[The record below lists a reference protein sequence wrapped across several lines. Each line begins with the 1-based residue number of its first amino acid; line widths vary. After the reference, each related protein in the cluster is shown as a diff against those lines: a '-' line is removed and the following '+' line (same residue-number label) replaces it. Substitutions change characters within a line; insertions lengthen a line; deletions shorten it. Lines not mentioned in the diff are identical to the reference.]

1 MNLVVNKFNTKHNF
15 KFNYLF
21 NSFFNKAILIMI
33 VSFCLSACQLN
44 NQYSPNNHFA
54 ANTVDFGQYYLA
66 LKNLS
71 ASELK
76 IEIQQQRLKK
86 SQGSIEAEIN
96 LILLHSLPNSPTH
109 NAYTAKSQLN
119 EQLEVHNSYYLS
131 SADQAF
137 ISLLKDQLNQQLF
150 LFQKVIKQDLAHDT
164 ETAKHQIKEKQQLN
178 RIAEL
183 ELMVTQLTKQ
193 ITQLK
198 KIEQT
203 ISEHGQ

>member
-1 MNLVVNKFNTKHNF
+1 M
-15 KFNYLF
+15 
-21 NSFFNKAILIMI
+21 
-33 VSFCLSACQLN
+33 CLSACQLN
-44 NQYSPNNHFA
+44 NQYSSNSIA
-54 ANTVDFGQYYLA
+54 ANTIDFGQYYLA

-71 ASELK
+71 ESELK
-76 IEIQQQRLKK
+76 IEIEQQRLKK

-119 EQLEVHNSYYLS
+119 DQLKEHKNYNLS
-131 SADQAF
+131 LSDQAF
-137 ISLLKDQLNQQLF
+137 ITLLKDQLNQQLF
-150 LFQKVIKQDLAHDT
+150 LFQKMINQELAHDT
-164 ETAKHQIKEKQQLN
+164 QSAKYRINEKKQLN
-178 RIAEL
+178 KIAEL
-183 ELMVTQLTKQ
+183 ESLVTQLTKQ

>member
-1 MNLVVNKFNTKHNF
+1 MNLSVMGFCSNDSF
-15 KFNYLF
+15 KRQDKLHYVIFSMIISLF
-21 NSFFNKAILIMI
+21 
-33 VSFCLSACQLN
+33 LSACQLN
-44 NQYSPNNHFA
+44 NQQLPNNMTA
-54 ANTVDFGQYYLA
+54 TNTVNFGQYYLA

-71 ASELK
+71 INELQN
-76 IEIQQQRLKK
+76 EIKQQRLKK

-119 EQLEVHNSYYLS
+119 EQLKDHKNYYLS
-131 SADQAF
+131 STDQAF

-150 LFQKVIKQDLAHDT
+150 LFQKVINQELAHDT
-164 ETAKHQIKEKQQLN
+164 ETAKYHIKDKKQQN
-178 RIAEL
+178 KIAEL
-183 ELMVTQLTKQ
+183 ELTVMQLTEK

>member
-1 MNLVVNKFNTKHNF
+1 M
-15 KFNYLF
+15 
-21 NSFFNKAILIMI
+21 LISVCI
-33 VSFCLSACQLN
+33 SACQLN
-44 NQYSPNNHFA
+44 NQHSKNYHSVTNG
-54 ANTVDFGQYYLA
+54 VDFGQYYLT

-71 ASELK
+71 ESELT

-86 SQGSIEAEIN
+86 AQGSIEAEIN

-109 NAYTAKSQLN
+109 NAYTAKSLLNGQLK
-119 EQLEVHNSYYLS
+119 EHKSYYLS

-150 LFQKVIKQDLAHDT
+150 LFQKLINQELTHDT
-164 ETAKHQIKEKQQLN
+164 QTEKYQLKDKKQLK
-178 RIAEL
+178 RIADL